1 MEEEINNNLNSQNQ
15 LIDNQIKE
23 EKSNIREIKQ
33 LVGSLGF
40 SLIDVNRLDYFS
52 NTIPLGSFCNAVTF
66 IIYGFNL
73 CHVLDN
79 KNNFLEGVLLIFGGL
94 GQITTGILEFI
105 KARAFPS
112 FVYFTY
118 GVFCLSLF
126 FIQTKIFALD
136 SANSDMSAFYGA
148 WMVISIPITISSIK
162 VNFFYILQTFLTTAF
177 FVLEVIGEGFDE
189 KKVKENTGGIILTIS
204 GFISFYIFLTQI
216 INEAVKFPLLPAVPI
231 KPDNEVDI
239 TQDYRGDVATTK

>member
-1 MEEEINNNLNSQNQ
+1 MEEGINNNFNSQNQ

-52 NTIPLGSFCNAVTF
+52 NTIPLGAFCNAVTF

-239 TQDYRGDVATTK
+239 TQDYRGDVATIK

>member
-1 MEEEINNNLNSQNQ
+1 MEEEVNNNLNSQNQ

-52 NTIPLGSFCNAVTF
+52 NTIPLGAFCNAVTF

>member
-52 NTIPLGSFCNAVTF
+52 NTIPLGAFCNAVTF

-136 SANSDMSAFYGA
+136 SSNSDMSAFYGA

>member
-52 NTIPLGSFCNAVTF
+52 NTIPLGAFCNAVTF

-79 KNNFLEGVLLIFGGL
+79 KNNFLEGVLLIFGGS

-239 TQDYRGDVATTK
+239 TQDYRGDVATIK

>member
-52 NTIPLGSFCNAVTF
+52 NTIPLGAFCNAVTF

-79 KNNFLEGVLLIFGGL
+79 KNNFLEGILLIFGGL

-148 WMVISIPITISSIK
+148 WIVISIPITISSIK

>member
-23 EKSNIREIKQ
+23 EKTNIREIKQ

-52 NTIPLGSFCNAVTF
+52 NTIPLGAFCNAVTF

>member
-33 LVGSLGF
+33 LVGRLGF

-52 NTIPLGSFCNAVTF
+52 NTIPLGAFCNAVTF

>member
-52 NTIPLGSFCNAVTF
+52 NTIPLGAFCNAVTF

-136 SANSDMSAFYGA
+136 SSNSDMSAFYGA

-189 KKVKENTGGIILTIS
+189 KKVKENTGGIILTIG

-239 TQDYRGDVATTK
+239 TQDYRGDVATIK

>member
-52 NTIPLGSFCNAVTF
+52 NTIPLGAFCNAVTF

-118 GVFCLSLF
+118 GVFCLSLL

>member
-52 NTIPLGSFCNAVTF
+52 NTIPLGAFCNAVTF

-73 CHVLDN
+73 CQVLDN

-105 KARAFPS
+105 KARTFPS

-126 FIQTKIFALD
+126 FIQTKIFDLD

>member
-52 NTIPLGSFCNAVTF
+52 NTIPLGAFCNAVTF

-239 TQDYRGDVATTK
+239 TQDYRGDVTTTK

>member
-52 NTIPLGSFCNAVTF
+52 NTIPLGAFCNAVTF

-239 TQDYRGDVATTK
+239 TQDYRGDVVTTK

>member
-1 MEEEINNNLNSQNQ
+1 M
-15 LIDNQIKE
+15 
-23 EKSNIREIKQ
+23 
-33 LVGSLGF
+33 
-40 SLIDVNRLDYFS
+40 
-52 NTIPLGSFCNAVTF
+52 TF

>member
-52 NTIPLGSFCNAVTF
+52 NTIPLGAFSNAVTF

>member
-52 NTIPLGSFCNAVTF
+52 NTIPLGAFCNAVTF

-73 CHVLDN
+73 CHVLEN

-239 TQDYRGDVATTK
+239 TQDYRGDVATIK

>member
-52 NTIPLGSFCNAVTF
+52 NTIPLGAFCNAVTF

-189 KKVKENTGGIILTIS
+189 KKLKENTGGIILTIS

>member
-23 EKSNIREIKQ
+23 EKSSIREIKQ

-52 NTIPLGSFCNAVTF
+52 NTIPLGAFCNAVTF

>member
-52 NTIPLGSFCNAVTF
+52 NTIPLGAFCNAVTF

-189 KKVKENTGGIILTIS
+189 KKVKENTGGIILAIS

>member
-52 NTIPLGSFCNAVTF
+52 NTIPLGAFCNAVTF

-136 SANSDMSAFYGA
+136 STNSDMSAFYGA

>member
-52 NTIPLGSFCNAVTF
+52 NTIPLGAFCNAVTF

-105 KARAFPS
+105 KARTFPS

-189 KKVKENTGGIILTIS
+189 KKMKENTGGIILTIS

>member
-52 NTIPLGSFCNAVTF
+52 NTIPLGAFCNAVTF

-79 KNNFLEGVLLIFGGL
+79 KNSFLEGVLLIFGGL

-239 TQDYRGDVATTK
+239 TQDYRGDVTTTK

>member
-52 NTIPLGSFCNAVTF
+52 NTIPLGAFCNAVTF

-105 KARAFPS
+105 KARTFPS

-239 TQDYRGDVATTK
+239 TQDYRGDVATIK

>member
-52 NTIPLGSFCNAVTF
+52 NTIPLGAFCNAVTF

-189 KKVKENTGGIILTIS
+189 KKVNENTGGIILTIS

>member
-52 NTIPLGSFCNAVTF
+52 NTIPLGAFCNAVTF

-79 KNNFLEGVLLIFGGL
+79 KNNFLEGVLLIFGGS

-239 TQDYRGDVATTK
+239 TQDYRGDVASTK

>member
-52 NTIPLGSFCNAVTF
+52 NTIPLGAFCNAVTF

-105 KARAFPS
+105 KARTFPS